1 LIQLR
6 APACYDIWRIKEVSL
21 MKKYGSILQALL
33 PTIIGAFMLLLYMNL
48 LGASGSTLAL
58 GIIGVIVAAYYLVS
72 GIVGSL
78 ISENKGSIGG
88 LLKKLNVVIFPT
100 FMFVNFLI
108 TIIAAANGLGP
119 TGWVISIFSLVTAIG
134 FALFAI
140 FNWAAKSCALTK
152 ITTLFG
158 VLFILS
164 LALTVFFDVSGA
176 PNDLGDIS
184 LVSTVIYVLY
194 TIMAVSVLGE

>member
-1 LIQLR
+1 
-6 APACYDIWRIKEVSL
+6 

-140 FNWAAKSCALTK
+140 FNWAAKSSALTK

-194 TIMAVSVLGE
+194 TIMAVSVLCE